1 MADKKISELTVAN
14 AVDGSEQFPLVQA
27 AATKKATIKDVVKFG
42 YQDIITDATTTR
54 TLSFAD
60 RGCYLRFTSGSAIT
74 ATVPL
79 NSSVAFAIGETIN
92 GIQAGSGQISIVGAG
107 GVTINKPTD
116 YNAKTRAQGAPFC
129 LVKVAADVWDLIG
142 DMELTAV

>member
-14 AVDGSEQFPLVQA
+14 AVDGTEIFPVVQA

-42 YQDIITDATTTR
+42 YQDIITDATTAR

-60 RGCYLRFTSGSAIT
+60 RGCLLRFTSESAVT
-74 ATVPL
+74 VTVPL
-79 NSSVAFAIGETIN
+79 NSSVAFLVGETIN
-92 GIQAGSGQISIVGAG
+92 GIQASTGQVAIVGAG

-116 YNAKTRAQGAPFC
+116 YNAKTRAQGAPWC
-129 LVKVAADVWDLIG
+129 LIKVAADVWDLIG
-142 DMELTAV
+142 DMELTVV